1 MLIPWENFRAKK
13 PVPGSYQSSCRAII
27 FPRQKQTSAS
37 FKLSIDIILY
47 RQKITGH
54 NYIDVNCELITP
66 VYFWLLLKYGTRF
79 KFDFKFK

>member
-1 MLIPWENFRAKK
+1 MLISWENFRAKK
-13 PVPGSYQSSCRAII
+13 PVAASDQSSCRAII
-27 FPRQKQTSAS
+27 LPRKKQTSAC

-66 VYFWLLLKYGTRF
+66 VYFWSLLKYGTRL